1 MDLPKRDYKKSW
13 MSQWIDLAGALEG
26 LALPG
31 EHIAEMLLDASYRL
45 PDEGTASMLLSA
57 SYRLPNEEVAS
68 WLAGA
73 SHRFPDEGVASMLL
87 RASERMP
94 DEPYLYQ
101 LDNRIQSLE
110 DAADK
115 IRTAAIEASK
125 VTIRVRPP
133 QHTNS
138 PWRWFAGGVIT
149 AAVVLLVG
157 VAIGIWMANR

>member
-1 MDLPKRDYKKSW
+1 MKRKIRLSGILMDLPKRDYKKSW

-73 SHRFPDEGVASMLL
+73 SHRFPDEGVASI
-87 RASERMP
+87 
-94 DEPYLYQ
+94 Q